1 MQLLAVPVQ
10 RDEMYCQSGL
20 VTLRRQGKRCD
31 AGCWCWGAS
40 GDVLTQLGGCV
51 NMATRPCVGA
61 AAVSVGR
68 AGWLVAGA
76 LRECVCVCWH
86 GLFHAVVSPVH
97 SMYLMCMLREL
108 AAVACVLLDL
118 TACWLTRGV
127 VPLAIVKASEAMLA
141 QSVA

>member
-1 MQLLAVPVQ
+1 MGAFERWVMQLLAVPVQ

-76 LRECVCVCWH
+76 LRECVCVLAWIVPRC
-86 GLFHAVVSPVH
+86 GFACSLYVPDVYASGARGR
-97 SMYLMCMLREL
+97 CMR
-108 AAVACVLLDL
+108 A
-118 TACWLTRGV
+118 
-127 VPLAIVKASEAMLA
+127 P
-141 QSVA
+141 